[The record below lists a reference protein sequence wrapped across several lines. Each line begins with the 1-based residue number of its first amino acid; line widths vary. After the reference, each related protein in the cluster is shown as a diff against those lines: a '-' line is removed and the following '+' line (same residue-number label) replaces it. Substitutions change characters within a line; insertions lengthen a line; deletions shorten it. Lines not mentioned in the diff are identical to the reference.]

1 MMILVNTNILDCT
14 GFDSKGSFSHPS
26 RGYGKNIIIF
36 GVDISSSTHA
46 NNKTR
51 SIVVL
56 DRDFIQGRDG
66 TTTYAEKMYSSKFTV
81 ANKKFCLSLHY
92 NGDNSYLLVNGKVII
107 FKAENSEL
115 YHINYV
121 SEVFQKIFSIKCS

>member
-1 MMILVNTNILDCT
+1 MMILVNTNILDCI

-66 TTTYAEKMYSSKFTV
+66 TTIYAEKMYSSKFTV
-81 ANKKFCLSLHY
+81 ANKNF
-92 NGDNSYLLVNGKVII
+92 V
-107 FKAENSEL
+107 
-115 YHINYV
+115 
-121 SEVFQKIFSIKCS
+121 